1 MSIPVIGTN
10 RTEEKAPIPAA
21 LGLRDARQKPS
32 IMLRDHLPSHA
43 MEGQAG
49 REPWSGFVPS
59 PGLRIGQPIAA
70 GGGRQQFSRA
80 PARQADCAAPP

>member
-10 RTEEKAPIPAA
+10 RTEEKAPITAS

-49 REPWSGFVPS
+49 REP
-59 PGLRIGQPIAA
+59 
-70 GGGRQQFSRA
+70 
-80 PARQADCAAPP
+80 